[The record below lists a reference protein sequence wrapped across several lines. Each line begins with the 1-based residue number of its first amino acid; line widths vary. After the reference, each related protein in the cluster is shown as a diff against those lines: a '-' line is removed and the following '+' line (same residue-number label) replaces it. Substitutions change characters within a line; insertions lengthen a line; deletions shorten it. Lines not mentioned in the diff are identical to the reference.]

1 MSTQGNGCCVGALN
15 AAAILIEV
23 DGAACIAEG
32 AGSKEGFGHIGEDVC
47 RGCLRW
53 KVWKWELGCVGG
65 CHELLVSHLD

>member
-1 MSTQGNGCCVGALN
+1 MSTQGNGRCIGALN

-23 DGAACIAEG
+23 DGAACIAEV

-53 KVWKWELGCVGG
+53 KVRRWELGRVGG
-65 CHELLVSHLD
+65 CHELLVGDLN